1 MKKYKVAVEET
12 CIYYYIVE
20 ANDEDEA
27 MDIYY
32 EVDHVSTKPKDDDIL
47 WVEEVKKKSKN
58 MGRKDNE

>member
-20 ANDEDEA
+20 AKDEDEA

-47 WVEEVKKKSKN
+47 WVEEVK
-58 MGRKDNE
+58 